1 MNMITFEIARQLV
14 YGMSGGSLPADV
26 EPSTDP
32 MGDLNKGFNTASADL
47 LNRLNLPGIPEFHF
61 D

>member
-32 MGDLNKGFNTASADL
+32 MGDLYKGFNTASADL
-47 LNRLNLPGIPEFHF
+47 LNGLNLPGIPEFHF